1 MQSQVTWRKLF
12 GSVPQANIILSMCS
26 SNFCRSTEWTDV
38 STQSDQ
44 IFSRDVRGHGSL
56 DLDTD
61 LHISFISTQ
70 RYLCSVEYVESEN
83 QCWDS
88 HAISIYTD
96 VRRTTSRLWCNIPN
110 IRSILVIDWS
120 NILNDDRYC
129 VLSWT
134 CPVKVMWFYE
144 DVQLTPSRWE
154 VLLSRWRRSDCCR
167 SNRWRSGRSDAS
179 LCLSFPWRSSSI
191 DILYVLDAGCWST
204 RYKEIA
210 SSIMSS
216 WWTSRL
222 SW

>member
-1 MQSQVTWRKLF
+1 MIAHMQSQVTRRKLF

-96 VRRTTSRLWCNIPN
+96 VRRTTSRLWCDIPN

-134 CPVKVMWFYE
+134 CPAKVMWF
-144 DVQLTPSRWE
+144 
-154 VLLSRWRRSDCCR
+154 
-167 SNRWRSGRSDAS
+167 
-179 LCLSFPWRSSSI
+179 
-191 DILYVLDAGCWST
+191 
-204 RYKEIA
+204 
-210 SSIMSS
+210 
-216 WWTSRL
+216 
-222 SW
+222 